1 MRQKE
6 RFKHPTTLRFQC
18 TKCGLCCG
26 DTKETIRH
34 VLLLLEEAEKIA
46 TVTSKP
52 ISSFANMING
62 KEPYTYE
69 MKKTKEI
76 GACFFLEDNLCT
88 IYSFRPLICRFYP
101 LELGKRETREYQFSY
116 TRECPGIDKGRIL
129 RPPYFTKLFKIAQS
143 KLMKD

>member
-6 RFKHPTTLRFQC
+6 RFKHPTTLRFHC

-26 DTKETIRH
+26 DTKERSRH

-46 TVTSKP
+46 TITSKP
-52 ISSFANMING
+52 ISVFATMIKG

-69 MKKTKEI
+69 MKKTKES
-76 GACFFLEDNLCT
+76 GSCFFLEDNLCT

-101 LELGKRETREYQFSY
+101 FELGKKESQEYQFSY
-116 TRECPGIDKGRIL
+116 TRECPGIDKGKIL
-129 RPPYFTKLFKIAQS
+129 GAQYFTKLFTIAQS
-143 KLMKD
+143 RLIKD